1 MEHPARFKLV
11 TCGRRWGKTLL
22 GKNAIL
28 YQALRYQKRC
38 WWLAPTYQMASQ
50 TWRDLKNDVRQ
61 LKGVAISESEK
72 RIDLPGGGMIAVRS
86 AHNPDNLRGD
96 GIDFAVL
103 DEAAY
108 MRPSLWQNVIRPM
121 LATTRGGALFLTT
134 PNGRNWFWELFRL
147 GLDPEEDEWQSFHH
161 ATADS
166 PLVDEDELQSIRRI
180 TPLHIWESEYEAKF
194 IESAAQV
201 FRGVNDAA
209 APAPHNSPQPGHT
222 YIAGI
227 DWGRANDYTAIAV
240 IDATR
245 GQMVALQRFNH
256 IGWQLQRDR
265 IASLVQHWRPQIVWA
280 EANSI
285 GEANIEALLQDG
297 LPIRPFHTTAKT
309 KAPLIES
316 LALAIERADITLL
329 NDPVLMAELNAY
341 SLERLPNGSYRYSAP
356 PGGHDDTV
364 IATAL
369 AWFGTQCS
377 GPHIA
382 FA

>member
-1 MEHPARFKLV
+1 M
-11 TCGRRWGKTLL
+11 TLP
-22 GKNAIL
+22 
-28 YQALRYQKRC
+28 Q
-38 WWLAPTYQMASQ
+38 
-50 TWRDLKNDVRQ
+50 
-61 LKGVAISESEK
+61 
-72 RIDLPGGGMIAVRS
+72 
-86 AHNPDNLRGD
+86 
-96 GIDFAVL
+96 
-103 DEAAY
+103 
-108 MRPSLWQNVIRPM
+108 
-121 LATTRGGALFLTT
+121 
-134 PNGRNWFWELFRL
+134 
-147 GLDPEEDEWQSFHH
+147 
-161 ATADS
+161 
-166 PLVDEDELQSIRRI
+166 
-180 TPLHIWESEYEAKF
+180 
-194 IESAAQV
+194 
-201 FRGVNDAA
+201 
-209 APAPHNSPQPGHT
+209 PAPHSTPQPGHT

-329 NDPVLMAELNAY
+329 NDPILMAELSAY
-341 SLERLPNGSYRYSAP
+341 SLERLPNGAYRYSAP

-369 AWFGTQCS
+369 AWFGTRSS

-382 FA
+382 FV